1 MINLFYIEDHP
12 VTVTGFR
19 TLFRPSRGEIQLM
32 GSASSVDEAIT
43 TADPATFTIIL
54 LDLWL
59 DENDP
64 FVNIRR
70 CIQHFR
76 TKFLV
81 IYSGE
86 TRIHFIKK
94 AFQLGVRGYLYKS
107 LDRDEMVKALRRIN
121 KGEIVYPEVLRK
133 FMLLEEMYPDMAQKV
148 HLTER
153 QKCVLTLLCQG
164 FTIKEIAEEKM
175 FISIS
180 LVEKTLSMLRSMY
193 IVRTNF
199 ELIAVYM
206 QQESEK

>member
-32 GSASSVDEAIT
+32 GSASSVDEAIAK
-43 TADPATFTIIL
+43 ADADLFTIIL

-70 CIQHFR
+70 SIEYFR
-76 TKFLV
+76 NKFLV

-94 AFQLGVRGYLYKS
+94 AFQIGVRGYLYKS
-107 LDRDEMVKALRRIN
+107 SDRDNIIKTLIRIN
-121 KGEIVYPEVLRK
+121 NGEIVYPEILRK
-133 FMLLEEMYPDMAQKV
+133 FMLIGEKNPDTAQKV
-148 HLTER
+148 QLTER
-153 QKCVLTLLCQG
+153 QKHVLSFLCQG
-164 FTIKEIAEEKM
+164 FTIKEIAEKKM

-180 LVEKTLSMLRSMY
+180 LIEKTLSMLRSMY
-193 IVRTNF
+193 RVRTNF

-206 QQESEK
+206 QG